1 MAATKITCTK
11 ARVPGLQMEDRIV
24 EFANVLRRNGVRVS
38 LSENM
43 DAFRALRLIGI
54 RDPHL
59 FRNALRTTLVK
70 RASDVKPFEELF
82 DFFFLG
88 IGEAIGALDRRI
100 MAELGLTP
108 EQFQQMLEQIQRLL
122 KEMQGDLSELPR
134 ALLTGN
140 RGELERL
147 LREAASQEAEAGS
160 LDSFRLTP
168 YTRMAGR
175 LQLDRVRTEV
185 ERFKAMLQMLAESGE
200 DLQNVMRYLDERM
213 RDLNRLLREMIQ
225 QEQRKRGVE
234 PSDYSQRSSFADKSF
249 AFYTEDDIRR
259 MNDAVARLARRL
271 KNRLSVRR
279 KKASRGRFNVKA
291 TLRRNLQYGG
301 VPFQIE
307 LDRRKKTKP
316 QVMILCDISD
326 SVLNASRFMLQFVYS
341 VQDLY
346 TKVRSFV
353 FVSDIGEVTKL
364 FEEHEIHRAV
374 ETALK
379 GEVIDVFSHS
389 NFGRAFELFFKNYFP
404 AVTSRTT
411 VLIIGDGRNNYNR
424 PNEWVLREIQQKAK
438 QLIWL
443 NPESRMTWG
452 VGDSEMP
459 RYVPYCDV
467 AEECRNI
474 NQLYKVVDLI
484 VP

>member
-1 MAATKITCTK
+1 
-11 ARVPGLQMEDRIV
+11 MEERIV
-24 EFANVLRRNGVRVS
+24 DFANVLRRNGVRVS

-43 DAFRALRLIGI
+43 DAFRALGLIGI
-54 RDPHL
+54 QDLQL
-59 FRNALRTTLVK
+59 FRHALRSTLVK
-70 RASDVKPFEELF
+70 RATDLKPFEELF
-82 DFFFLG
+82 DYFFLG
-88 IGEAIGALDRRI
+88 IGEALNALDKRI
-100 MAELGLTP
+100 MEELGLTP
-108 EQFQQMLEQIQRLL
+108 DQFQQMLEQIEKLL
-122 KEMQGDLSELPR
+122 KEMEGDLSELTR

-147 LREAASQEAEAGS
+147 LREAMNQEADAGS

-185 ERFKAMLQMLAESGE
+185 ERFKAMLQMLAASGE
-200 DLQNVMRYLDERM
+200 DLQNVLRYLDERL
-213 RDLNRLLREMIQ
+213 RDLNRLLRDMIQ

-234 PSDYSQRSSFADKSF
+234 SNDTSQRTAFANKSF
-249 AFYTEDDIRR
+249 SFYTEEDIRR
-259 MNDAVARLARRL
+259 MNEAVARLAQRL

-279 KKASRGRFNVKA
+279 KKAARGRFNVKA
-291 TLRRNLQYGG
+291 TLRTNLQHGG
-301 VPFQIE
+301 VPFHIE

-316 QVMILCDISD
+316 QVIILCDISD

-346 TKVRSFV
+346 AKVRSFV
-353 FVSDIGEVTKL
+353 FVSDIGEVTRL

-374 ETALK
+374 EMALK

-389 NFGRAFELFFKNYFP
+389 NFGRAFELFYKNYFA
-404 AVTSRTT
+404 AVTSKTT

-424 PNEWVLREIQQKAK
+424 PNDWVLREIQQKAK

-459 RYVPYCDV
+459 RYTSYCDV

-484 VP
+484 AP

>member
-1 MAATKITCTK
+1 
-11 ARVPGLQMEDRIV
+11 MEDRIV

-43 DAFRALRLIGI
+43 DAFRALGLVGI

-88 IGEAIGALDRRI
+88 IGEAIDALDRRI
-100 MAELGLTP
+100 MEELGLTP
-108 EQFQQMLEQIQRLL
+108 EQFQHMLEQIQRLL
-122 KEMQGDLSELPR
+122 KQMEGDLSELTR
-134 ALLTGN
+134 ALLSGN
-140 RGELERL
+140 HGELERL

-185 ERFKAMLQMLAESGE
+185 EGFKAMLQMLAEGGE

-213 RDLNRLLREMIQ
+213 RDLNRLLRELIQ
-225 QEQRKRGVE
+225 QEQRKHGVE

-249 AFYTEDDIRR
+249 SFYTEDDIRR
-259 MNDAVARLARRL
+259 MNEAVARLAQRL

-301 VPFQIE
+301 VPFHIE

-316 QVMILCDISD
+316 QVIILCDISD

-346 TKVRSFV
+346 AKVRSFV

-389 NFGRAFELFFKNYFP
+389 NFGRAFELFYKNYFA
-404 AVTSRTT
+404 AVTGKTT

-424 PNEWVLREIQQKAK
+424 PNDWVLKEIQQKAK

>member
-1 MAATKITCTK
+1 
-11 ARVPGLQMEDRIV
+11 MEDRIV

-88 IGEAIGALDRRI
+88 IGGAIDALDRRI

-122 KEMQGDLSELPR
+122 KEMQGDLSELTR

-175 LQLDRVRTEV
+175 LQLDRVRTDV

>member
-1 MAATKITCTK
+1 
-11 ARVPGLQMEDRIV
+11 MEARIV

-38 LSENM
+38 LSENI
-43 DAFRALRLIGI
+43 DAFRALRFIGI
-54 RDPHL
+54 RDPSL
-59 FRNALRTTLVK
+59 FRNALRATLVK

-88 IGEAIGALDRRI
+88 IGQAIDALDRRT
-100 MAELGLTP
+100 MEELGLTP
-108 EQFQQMLEQIQRLL
+108 EQFQRMLEQIQRLL
-122 KEMQGDLSELPR
+122 KGMEGELSPLTR

-140 RGELERL
+140 QGELERL
-147 LREAASQEAEAGS
+147 LREAANQEWEAGS
-160 LDSFRLTP
+160 SERFRLTP
-168 YTRMAGR
+168 YTLMAAR
-175 LQLDRVRTEV
+175 LQMDRVHSEV
-185 ERFKAMLQMLAESGE
+185 ERFKAMLQMLGE
-200 DLQNVMRYLDERM
+200 NGDDLQNVIRYLDERM
-213 RDLNRLLREMIQ
+213 RDLTKLLREIIQ

-234 PSDYSQRSSFADKSF
+234 PNDYSKRVSFADKSF
-249 AFYTEDDIRR
+249 SFYTEDDIRR
-259 MNDAVARLARRL
+259 MNEAVARLAQRL

-279 KKASRGRFNVKA
+279 KKAMRGRFNVKA

-301 VPFQIE
+301 VPFHVE
-307 LDRRKKTKP
+307 LDQRKKTKP

-346 TKVRSFV
+346 AKVRSFV
-353 FVSDIGEVTKL
+353 FVSDLGEVTKL
-364 FEEHEIHRAV
+364 FEEENLHQAV

-379 GEVIDVFSHS
+379 GDVIDVFSHS

-404 AVTSRTT
+404 SVSSKTT

-424 PNEWVLREIQQKAK
+424 PNEWVLRDIQQKAK

-459 RYVPYCDV
+459 RYIPYCDV

>member
-1 MAATKITCTK
+1 
-11 ARVPGLQMEDRIV
+11 MEERIV
-24 EFANVLRRNGVRVS
+24 EFTNVLRRNGVRVS

-43 DAFRALRLIGI
+43 DAFRALGLVGI

-70 RASDVKPFEELF
+70 RSSDVKPFEELF

-88 IGEAIGALDRRI
+88 IGQAIDALDRRI
-100 MAELGLTP
+100 MEELGLTP
-108 EQFQQMLEQIQRLL
+108 SQFQEMLEQIQKLL
-122 KEMQGDLSELPR
+122 KQMEGDLSELSR

-147 LREAASQEAEAGS
+147 LREAASQEAETGAA
-160 LDSFRLTP
+160 DSFRLTP
-168 YTRMAGR
+168 YTRMAAR
-175 LQLDRVRTEV
+175 LGLDRVHTDV
-185 ERFKAMLQMLAESGE
+185 ERFKGMLQMLAESGE
-200 DLQNVMRYLDERM
+200 DLQNVIRYLDERM
-213 RDLNRLLREMIQ
+213 RDLNRLLREIIQ

-234 PSDYSQRSSFADKSF
+234 PNDLSQRSSFADKSF
-249 AFYTEDDIRR
+249 SFYTEDDIRR
-259 MNDAVARLARRL
+259 MNEAVARLAQRL

-279 KKASRGRFNVKA
+279 KKAARGRFNVKA

-301 VPFQIE
+301 VPFHIE
-307 LDRRKKTKP
+307 VDRRKKTKP

-346 TKVRSFV
+346 SKVRSFV
-353 FVSDIGEVTKL
+353 FVSEIGEVTRL
-364 FEEHEIHRAV
+364 FEEHEIHHAV

-379 GEVIDVFSHS
+379 GDVIDVFSHS
-389 NFGRAFELFFKNYFP
+389 NFGRAFELFYKNYFP
-404 AVTSRTT
+404 AVSGKTT

-424 PNEWVLREIQQKAK
+424 PNEWVLKEIQQKAK

-459 RYVPYCDV
+459 RYAPHCDV
-467 AEECRNI
+467 AEECRSI

-484 VP
+484 AP

>member
-1 MAATKITCTK
+1 
-11 ARVPGLQMEDRIV
+11 MEDRIV

-43 DAFRALRLIGI
+43 DAFRALGLVGI

-59 FRNALRTTLVK
+59 FRNALRATLVK

-88 IGEAIGALDRRI
+88 IGEAIDALDRRI
-100 MAELGLTP
+100 MEELGLTP
-108 EQFQQMLEQIQRLL
+108 EQFQHMLEQIQRLL
-122 KEMQGDLSELPR
+122 KQMEGDLSELTR
-134 ALLTGN
+134 ALLSGN
-140 RGELERL
+140 HGELERL

-185 ERFKAMLQMLAESGE
+185 EGFKAMLQMLAEGGE

-213 RDLNRLLREMIQ
+213 RDLNRLLRELIQ

-249 AFYTEDDIRR
+249 SFYTEDDIRR
-259 MNDAVARLARRL
+259 MNEAVARLAHRL

-316 QVMILCDISD
+316 QVIILCDISD

-346 TKVRSFV
+346 AKVRSFV

-389 NFGRAFELFFKNYFP
+389 NFGRAFELFYKNYFA
-404 AVTSRTT
+404 AVTGKTT

-424 PNEWVLREIQQKAK
+424 ANDWVLREIQQKAK

>member
-1 MAATKITCTK
+1 
-11 ARVPGLQMEDRIV
+11 MEDRIV

-43 DAFRALRLIGI
+43 DAFRALGIVGI

-70 RASDVKPFEELF
+70 RANDVKPFEELF

-88 IGEAIGALDRRI
+88 IGEAIDALDRRI
-100 MAELGLTP
+100 MEELGLTP
-108 EQFQQMLEQIQRLL
+108 EQFQHMLEQIQRLL
-122 KEMQGDLSELPR
+122 KQMEGNLSELTR
-134 ALLTGN
+134 ALLSGN
-140 RGELERL
+140 HGELERL
-147 LREAASQEAEAGS
+147 LRDAASQEAEAGS

-185 ERFKAMLQMLAESGE
+185 EGFKAMLQMLAEGGE

-213 RDLNRLLREMIQ
+213 RDLNRLLRELIQ
-225 QEQRKRGVE
+225 QEQRKHGVE
-234 PSDYSQRSSFADKSF
+234 PSDYSQRTSFADKSF
-249 AFYTEDDIRR
+249 SFYTEDDIRR
-259 MNDAVARLARRL
+259 MNEAVARLAQRL

-301 VPFQIE
+301 VPFHIE

-316 QVMILCDISD
+316 QVIILCDISD

-346 TKVRSFV
+346 AKVRSFV

-389 NFGRAFELFFKNYFP
+389 NFGRAFELFYKNYFA
-404 AVTSRTT
+404 AVTGKTT

-424 PNEWVLREIQQKAK
+424 ANDWVLREIQQKAK

-452 VGDSEMP
+452 VGDSEML